1 MKTHFS
7 HASLTILSISLV
19 FLLTA
24 VLTLPCIANDH
35 YVGARTTTSLQ
46 RSSANFDR
54 SALEPLMY
62 DAVQNFPSAA
72 PGDLDTSFDPGLGAT
87 IGGTVYAIATQSD
100 GKIILGG
107 SFIAYDGVRCNG
119 LVRVNIDGSLDT
131 SFTPATELNAVVYA
145 LAIQSD
151 GKIILGGFFKT
162 YGGVSRSNIA
172 RIN

>member
-24 VLTLPCIANDH
+24 ILTLPCIANDRFI
-35 YVGARTTTSLQ
+35 GARLTTALQ
-46 RSSANFDR
+46 RSAASFDR
-54 SALEPLMY
+54 SAVNQPMY
-62 DAVQNFPSAA
+62 PAVQNLPSSA

-107 SFIAYDGVRCNG
+107 SLIAYDGVRCNG
-119 LVRVNIDGSLDT
+119 LVLVNIDGSLDT
-131 SFTPATELNAVVYA
+131 AV
-145 LAIQSD
+145 
-151 GKIILGGFFKT
+151 
-162 YGGVSRSNIA
+162 
-172 RIN
+172 